1 MQQIETGTQLAEM
14 ANIAPASTA
23 VSNFTLANGMDVVVI
38 EDHRAPVATHMVWYK
53 NGSADDPIGKSG
65 IAHFLE
71 HLMFKGTQKHPKGQF
86 SDVVAELGGQENAF
100 TSIDYTAYYQRVA
113 KEHLATMMNF
123 EADRM
128 VNLVLSDEDVLP
140 EREVV
145 LEERRMR
152 TDSDPGEQLQESLT
166 ATLFSHHPYGRPII
180 GWQHEIESLSREDA
194 LAYYQ
199 RFYTPENAVL
209 VVAGDVTPDEVKTLA
224 EASYGQI
231 ARRNAAPERS
241 RPQEPPARTAR
252 RVSLADAKVEQPYF
266 QEMFLVPSL
275 ATATGN
281 DAFALDVL
289 SQLLGGSSVS
299 RLYRKLVLEEECAVS
314 TGCWYMSST
323 LDRSRFMIYAVPHEG
338 VPLEDMEAACHRV
351 IKQIVEAPIEE
362 SELERAKT
370 RLVADVVYAQDNQTS
385 LARLYG
391 SALTTG
397 SSLSSVSEWPAMI
410 EAVTAEDVKRVAA
423 AYLSPNVAVTG
434 YLLKAS

>member
-1 MQQIETGTQLAEM
+1 MQHIDTGAQTAE
-14 ANIAPASTA
+14 APQAASTA

-38 EDHRAPVATHMVWYK
+38 EDHRVPVATHMVWYK
-53 NGSADDPIGKSG
+53 NGSADDPVGKSG

-71 HLMFKGTQKHPKGQF
+71 HLMFKGTHKHPKGQF

-128 VNLVLSDEDVLP
+128 VNLVLSDDDVLP

-166 ATLFSHHPYGRPII
+166 ATLFSHHPYGKPII
-180 GWQHEIESLSREDA
+180 GWQHEIETLSREDA

-209 VVAGDVTPDEVKTLA
+209 VVAGDVTPDEVKALA

-231 ARRNAAPERS
+231 ARRNAAPQRS
-241 RPQEPPARTAR
+241 RPQEPPPRTAR

-275 ATATGN
+275 ANATGN

-338 VPLEDMEAACHRV
+338 VPLENMEAACHRV
-351 IKQIVEAPIEE
+351 IKELIEAPIEDA
-362 SELERAKT
+362 ELERAKT

-385 LARLYG
+385 LARIYG

-397 SSLSSVSEWPAMI
+397 SSLSSVAEWPAMI
-410 EAVTAEDVKRVAA
+410 EAVTADDVKRVAA

>member
-1 MQQIETGTQLAEM
+1 MTLHQGPLSDSIHTPE
-14 ANIAPASTA
+14 APGPA
-23 VSNFTLANGMDVVVI
+23 VSNFMLANGMDVVVI

-71 HLMFKGTQKHPKGQF
+71 HLMFKGTHAHPKGQF

-100 TSIDYTAYYQRVA
+100 TSIDYTAYFQRVA
-113 KEHLATMMNF
+113 REHLGTMMRF

-128 VNLVLSDEDVLP
+128 VNLVLSDDDVNP

-166 ATLFSHHPYGRPII
+166 ATLFSHHPYGKPVI
-180 GWQHEIESLSREDA
+180 GWKHEIEGLTRQDA
-194 LAYYQ
+194 LDYYQ

-209 VVAGDVTPDEVKTLA
+209 VVAGDVSPDEVKALA

-231 ARRNAAPERS
+231 ARRNAAPERL
-241 RPQEPPARTAR
+241 RPQEPDPRAGR
-252 RVSLADAKVEQPYF
+252 RVSLSDPKVEQPYF
-266 QEMFLVPSL
+266 QQAFLVPSL
-275 ATATGN
+275 TTATGN

-289 SQLLGGSSVS
+289 CQLLGGSNVS
-299 RLYRKLVLEEECAVS
+299 RLYRRLVLEDECAVS
-314 TGCWYMSST
+314 TGCWYMSGT
-323 LDRSRFMIYAVPHEG
+323 LDRSRFLIYAVPREDAS
-338 VPLEDMEAACHRV
+338 LEAMEEACNAVVRDL
-351 IKQIVEAPIEE
+351 VENGIEDA
-362 SELERAKT
+362 ELERAKT

-385 LARLYG
+385 LARIYG

-397 SSLSSVSEWPAMI
+397 AKLDSIAAWPDQI
-410 EAVTAEDVKRVAA
+410 EAVSAADVQRVAK
-423 AYLSPNVAVTG
+423 AYLNPSVAVAG
-434 YLLKAS
+434 YLLKAH